1 MIPLWNMMKGAGLA
15 SASQFGQNRWGTITS
30 VKQTDS
36 GYEARVTLQP
46 EDVPSGWLPVLSHSV
61 GAGWGVVSPP
71 YPGMQAFIGSDT
83 GDGHHGVILGMSYSL
98 QSMPPVPPNGFSTDS
113 SAPPGVPVQAGEVA
127 LVSKAGAVIRLCTDG
142 SIHIKGNVRIDGSV
156 SIQGNV
162 SVAASSVSGA
172 PGTVTA
178 ASDITSTGGD
188 VYDKHGWLDRLRA
201 IYDRHVHGS
210 SVGPTP
216 LDPE

>member
-1 MIPLWNMMKGAGLA
+1 MKGAGLSA
-15 SASQFGQNRWGTITS
+15 ASQLGQNRWGTITA

-36 GYEARVTLQP
+36 GYEAKILLQP
-46 EDVPSGWLPVLSHSV
+46 EAIPSGWLPILSHSV

-71 YPGMQAFIGSDT
+71 MPGMQAFVASDT

-98 QSMPPVPPNGFSTDS
+98 QAMPPIPPNGFSSNS

-127 LVSKAGAVIRLCTDG
+127 LVSKAGAVIRLCADG
-142 SIHIKGNVRIDGSV
+142 SIHILGSVRIDGNL

-172 PGTVTA
+172 AGTITA
-178 ASDITSTGGD
+178 ASDIKSTGGD
-188 VYDKHGWLDRLRA
+188 VYDKHGWLDRLRGVF
-201 IYDRHVHGS
+201 DRHVHGS
-210 SVGPTP
+210 SSGPTP
-216 LDPE
+216 TDPE